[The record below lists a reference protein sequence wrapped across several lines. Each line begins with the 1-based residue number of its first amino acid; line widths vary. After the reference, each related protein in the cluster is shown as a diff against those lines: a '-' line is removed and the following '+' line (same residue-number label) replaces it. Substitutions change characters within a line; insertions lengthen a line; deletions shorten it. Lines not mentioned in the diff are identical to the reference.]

1 MSEDIETLSPTTTNE
16 ATARAADDR
25 ASAPRRAGSR
35 GAWLIALIAL
45 GVGGVALWRAYA
57 IEHGQADAQ
66 AAARTELVARI
77 DELSRSVDQRKRDLD
92 SLRARVAD
100 ADGVNKSVR
109 EELLGLGERSRH
121 LEDAVANL
129 AEQRLS
135 GRDALALNEAEFLLQ
150 QAQERLA
157 LFHDA
162 HTALTAYQLADSAL
176 AAAEDPV
183 FASVRQAISA
193 ESAS

>member
-77 DELSRSVDQRKRDLD
+77 EAMTP
-92 SLRARVAD
+92 LRR
-100 ADGVNKSVR
+100 
-109 EELLGLGERSRH
+109 
-121 LEDAVANL
+121 L
-129 AEQRLS
+129 AEPS
-135 GRDALALNEAEFLLQ
+135 DVAASIAFLV
-150 QAQERLA
+150 
-157 LFHDA
+157 
-162 HTALTAYQLADSAL
+162 SP
-176 AAAEDPV
+176 AAAMITGHVLAVDGG
-183 FASVRQAISA
+183 FLAQ
-193 ESAS
+193 